1 MIVPYKSLFY
11 TKTEKNLVLHI
22 FVSDTYNLYTRIDK
36 ESSLRNDIIEIS
48 KKDLENLIALNELDL
63 HIPYILSLLEQE

>member
-1 MIVPYKSLFY
+1 MIETYKSLFY
-11 TKTEKNLVLHI
+11 VKTVEDTVLHI
-22 FVSDTYNLYTRIDK
+22 FVADTYNLYTRIDK

-48 KKDLENLIALNELDL
+48 KKDLENLIALNELNL

>member
-1 MIVPYKSLFY
+1 MIVPYKSIFY
-11 TKTEKNLVLHI
+11 AKTEKNLVLHI

-36 ESSLRNDIIEIS
+36 ESSLRHDLIEIS

-63 HIPYILSLLEQE
+63 HIPYIHSLLEQE

>member
-1 MIVPYKSLFY
+1 MIEPYKSLFY
-11 TKTEKNLVLHI
+11 AKTEKNRVLII
-22 FVSDTYNLYTRIDK
+22 FVDDTYNIHTRIDI
-36 ESSLRNDIIEIS
+36 ESNLRHDLIEIS

>member
-1 MIVPYKSLFY
+1 MIETYKSLFY
-11 TKTEKNLVLHI
+11 VKTENNLVLII
-22 FVSDTYNLYTRIDK
+22 FVDATYNLCTQ
-36 ESSLRNDIIEIS
+36 ESSLRNGIIEIS

>member
-1 MIVPYKSLFY
+1 MIEPYKSLFY
-11 TKTEKNLVLHI
+11 AKTEKNLVLHI

-36 ESSLRNDIIEIS
+36 ESSLRNTMIEIS
-48 KKDLENLIALNELDL
+48 KKDLEHLITLNELDL

>member
-11 TKTEKNLVLHI
+11 VKTEKNLVLHI
-22 FVSDTYNLYTRIDK
+22 FVDSTYTLHTRSST
-36 ESSLRNDIIEIS
+36 ESSLRRDIIEIS
-48 KKDLENLIALNELDL
+48 KKDLENLIALNELNL

>member
-1 MIVPYKSLFY
+1 MIKPYKSLFY
-11 TKTEKNLVLHI
+11 VKTEKNLVLNI
-22 FVSDTYNLYTRIDK
+22 FVSDTYTLYTRIDK

-63 HIPYILSLLEQE
+63 HIPYIISLLEQE

>member
-1 MIVPYKSLFY
+1 MIKPYKSLFY
-11 TKTEKNLVLHI
+11 VKTEKNLVLHI

-36 ESSLRNDIIEIS
+36 ESSLKHDLIEIS

>member
-1 MIVPYKSLFY
+1 MIKPYKSLFY
-11 TKTEKNLVLHI
+11 VKTEKNLVLHI
-22 FVSDTYNLYTRIDK
+22 FVSDTYTLYTRIDK

-63 HIPYILSLLEQE
+63 HIPYIISLLEQE